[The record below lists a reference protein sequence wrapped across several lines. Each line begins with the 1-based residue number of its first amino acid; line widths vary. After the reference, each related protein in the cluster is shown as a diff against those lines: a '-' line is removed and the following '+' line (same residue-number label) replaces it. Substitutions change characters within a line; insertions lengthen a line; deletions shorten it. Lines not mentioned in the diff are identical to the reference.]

1 MPDFKLARTL
11 EGHRG
16 DVRGL
21 IFPKPELIA
30 SVSRDCT
37 LRTWK
42 HLPGS
47 ADSPYGVEWASE
59 VTYQSPKYLNSI
71 AWMDDSGLIASA
83 GLAQSITVSSPGAN
97 QVPEYVLNGHD
108 SNVCALD
115 YNSGVLL
122 SGSWDKTARV
132 WANRQCKYILRG
144 HEQAVWAVLV
154 LAPDQYITGSADKTI
169 RLWSGSKIT
178 EVYTGHSDVVRSIC
192 RIGEARFA
200 SCSNDGSVRIWNFS
214 GSCLAE
220 LYGHSSFVYS
230 LAYSPATDEV
240 ISSGEDRSV
249 RVWKDGEC
257 VQTIMLPCTSVW
269 TVAVNSQ
276 NGDIAAGGS
285 DGIVRVFSRND
296 KSWATKEE
304 IAKFDEQVA
313 GYAISANEV
322 GNINKEK
329 LPSHEA
335 LEVPGTK
342 IGQVIMV
349 KTAYASVDAYQWTGE
364 KWAKIGEVV
373 SGVGSQQKQIYDGQ
387 EYDYVFDV
395 DIQEGAPPLKLP
407 YNATE
412 NPYTAAQR
420 FLEKNELPL
429 SYLDETAKFIEKNTG
444 GVQLGTQTP
453 LEDPYGSRY
462 IPGQENSSTTY
473 SQREAAA
480 SSPKHVRFSL
490 FPQKTFLYI
499 KKANVPMLMKKTE
512 EFSATKDP
520 SASIS
525 SAELSQASE
534 LLAASESSLSADSAK
549 KAAALALKIIRQW
562 PTAEKLGGIDILRI
576 VVGGLDDA
584 ESMSEIL
591 SVIFDTPGIF
601 DVPNNAMM
609 ATRFFVNLFQTELGK
624 SIIQQADSREKILDQ
639 ARALVGPGISKLT
652 EVALA
657 TLLLNFSVLVVLDN
671 DVETAFSVIGIM
683 TDYLSVVK
691 DPEAAYR
698 LIVAFGTVL
707 SISSPEIIEAGK
719 SLDGT
724 KIVHDLKETFV
735 AEKRIQT
742 ASDDVLQLLK

>member
-1 MPDFKLARTL
+1 MPDFKLSRTL
-11 EGHRG
+11 EAHKG
-16 DVRGL
+16 DVRGV
-21 IFPKPELIA
+21 IFPKPGLIA

-47 ADSPYGVEWASE
+47 AGSQYGVEWGSE

-71 AWMDDSGLIASA
+71 AWMEDTKLIASA
-83 GLAQSITVSSPGAN
+83 GLAQEITVSPPGAN
-97 QVPEYVLNGHD
+97 QPPEYVLKGHD

-115 YNSGVLL
+115 YNSGVLI

-132 WANRQCKYILRG
+132 WVDRECKYILRG

-154 LAPDQYITGSADKTI
+154 VAQDQYVTGSADKTI
-169 RLWSGSKIT
+169 RLWSSGT
-178 EVYTGHSDVVRSIC
+178 TVRVYTGHTDVVRCIC
-192 RIGEARFA
+192 RIRDDRFA
-200 SCSNDGSVRIWNFS
+200 SCSNDGSVRIWDFK
-214 GSCLAE
+214 GSCVAE

-230 LAYSPATDEV
+230 LAYSPATDEIV
-240 ISSGEDRSV
+240 SCSEDRSV

-257 VQTIMLPCTSVW
+257 VQTISLPCTSVW
-269 TVAVNSQ
+269 AVAINSE

-285 DGIVRVFSRND
+285 DGTVRVFSRSET
-296 KSWATKEE
+296 SWATKEE

-313 GYAISANEV
+313 GYAISTNEV

-373 SGVGSQQKQIYDGQ
+373 SGVGSQQKQIYEGQ

-412 NPYTAAQR
+412 NPYMAAQR

-444 GVQLGTQTP
+444 GVKIGTQTP

-462 IPGQENSSTTY
+462 IPGEQSSSLTS
-473 SQREAAA
+473 SQQVPVA
-480 SSPKHVRFSL
+480 SEPKRVRFSL

-499 KKANVPMLMKKTE
+499 KKANVPMLMKKIE
-512 EFSATKDP
+512 EFNATKDP
-520 SASIS
+520 SLTVS
-525 SAELSQASE
+525 SVELSEASK
-534 LLAASESSLSADSAK
+534 LMAASDSGLDSESARKVAS
-549 KAAALALKIIRQW
+549 LALRIVRQW
-562 PTAEKLGGIDILRI
+562 PAVEKLGGLDILRV
-576 VVGGLDDA
+576 VVGELDDGGTV
-584 ESMSEIL
+584 SEIL
-591 SVIFDTPGIF
+591 SVIFNTPGIF
-601 DVPNNAMM
+601 DVSNNAMM
-609 ATRFFVNLFQTELGK
+609 ATRLFVNLFQSEIGK
-624 SIIQQADSREKILDQ
+624 SIIQQPDTRETILDHC
-639 ARALVGPGISKLT
+639 RALIGPSISKLT

-657 TLLLNFSVLVVLDN
+657 TLVLNFSVLVVSDN
-671 DVETAFSVIGIM
+671 DLETAFSVIGII
-683 TDYLSVVK
+683 TEYLSIVK

-707 SISSPEIIEAGK
+707 TVGSPEIIEAGK

-724 KIVHDLKETFV
+724 KIVHDLKSRIGV
-735 AEKRIQT
+735 EKRIET
-742 ASDDVLQLLK
+742 ASDDVLHLLK